1 MATFGLVRRK
11 SKMSNHSA
19 VDSNVQSP
27 AWALSPGDDKPG
39 RQTLGIDI
47 GGANIKAATES
58 GDCYAI
64 AFAMWLRPD
73 DLAAALIAMAKRFA
87 HCDAWAVTMTG
98 EMADA
103 YFDRPEGV
111 QSIVAQTMR
120 AAHATGIDEVRFY
133 SVDGCFIDAAAAVD
147 HPDAVASANWHA
159 LALWIAQAI
168 DSPALVIDVGSTTT
182 DIIPIG
188 PGEVTTESRTDF
200 DRLVQGELV
209 YVGGGRTPVCSLV
222 STLPLRGRPIPVM
235 REVFA
240 TTDDCAL
247 VLGWCSE
254 DADDKMT
261 SDGGPRT
268 IDAAVN
274 RLARMVGLDHRG
286 VTTAEAADIAIA
298 VVNAATA
305 LIADAI
311 SKQSSQAARRWV
323 VSGHTGDYFLSGL
336 LSRYSGVRVE
346 PLAQRLGVER
356 SRVGPALACAALY
369 RRQAAGKQ
377 TG

>member
-1 MATFGLVRRK
+1 MCGSVRCK
-11 SKMSNHSA
+11 LKMSNRVLGDLSTQSSA
-19 VDSNVQSP
+19 LTPTWQEQPRRRV
-27 AWALSPGDDKPG
+27 
-39 RQTLGIDI
+39 LGIDI
-47 GGANIKAATES
+47 GGANIKASTED
-58 GDCYAI
+58 GDCYAT

-73 DLAAALIAMAKRFA
+73 ELADALIAIAKRFGQ
-87 HCDAWAVTMTG
+87 CDAWAVTMTG

-111 QSIVAQTMR
+111 RRIVAQTTQ
-120 AAHATGIDEVRFY
+120 AAIATGIEDVGFY
-133 SVDGCFIDAAAAVD
+133 SVDGCFLDAPAAVAD
-147 HPDAVASANWHA
+147 PDAVASANWHA
-159 LALWIAQAI
+159 LALWLAQEI
-168 DSPALVIDVGSTTT
+168 DSPALVIDAGSTTT

-188 PGEVTTESRTDF
+188 PGKVATESRTDF
-200 DRLVQGELV
+200 DRLTKGELV
-209 YVGGGRTPVCSLV
+209 YVGGGRTAVCSLV
-222 STLPLRGRPIPVM
+222 STLPLRGRLVPVM

-254 DADDKMT
+254 DAADRTT

-286 VTTAEAADIAIA
+286 ITQSEAAEFAIA
-298 VVNAATA
+298 VANAAMT

-311 SKQSSQAARRWV
+311 SKQSPPEARRWII
-323 VSGHTGDYFLSGL
+323 SGHTGAYFLTGL
-336 LSRYSGVRVE
+336 LARYPGVRVE
-346 PLAQRLGVER
+346 PLAQRLGEER

-369 RRQAAGKQ
+369 RLPHFQKQ